1 MRINRLCII
10 LGLALGMG
18 CSVWKFSY
26 AEQANKPMDFHQSM
40 IKDHTTRKLAKKI
53 NINDIT
59 ELRFYG
65 IHMNTF
71 ENNPII
77 VKNRKVVYTFLHA
90 LRNSYNRHLE
100 LANRVDT
107 LEIHLKKSKGHPN
120 VHTPIILNFNLK
132 NTVDCFG
139 PEFQKAALA
148 LSKTRKPLN

>member
-1 MRINRLCII
+1 MNLNRSYII
-10 LGLALGMG
+10 LGLALGISSGM
-18 CSVWKFSY
+18 WKFSF
-26 AEQANKPMDFHQSM
+26 ADQANNRPVIPQNM

-77 VKNRKVVYTFLHA
+77 VKNKKVVYTFLHA

-132 NTVDCFG
+132 NSEDSFG
-139 PEFQKAALA
+139 PEFQKAAQA
-148 LSKTRKPLN
+148 LSKTRKPLT